1 MPVSSLVLPDARAV
15 LSQTPMV
22 CRALLGSLPPR
33 LLIVDEGPGT
43 WSPLQVLQHLVWG
56 EVDDWAPRI
65 RCIREQGT
73 VTPFAPFDREEGF
86 RRYQQWSVEDLLQEF
101 ARLRQQ
107 SLVEFDRLS
116 PEILSAEGRHPEFG
130 TVTMEQLVATW
141 VTHDLGHIVQ
151 ISRVLAKESGRFVGP
166 WKAYLSVLTASRSG
180 G

>member
-1 MPVSSLVLPDARAV
+1 ML
-15 LSQTPMV
+15 
-22 CRALLGSLPPR
+22 
-33 LLIVDEGPGT
+33 
-43 WSPLQVLQHLVWG
+43 
-56 EVDDWAPRI
+56 
-65 RCIREQGT
+65 
-73 VTPFAPFDREEGF
+73 F
-86 RRYQQWSVEDLLQEF
+86 RSQEF

-166 WKAYLSVLTASRSG
+166 WTAYLSVLSASRSG